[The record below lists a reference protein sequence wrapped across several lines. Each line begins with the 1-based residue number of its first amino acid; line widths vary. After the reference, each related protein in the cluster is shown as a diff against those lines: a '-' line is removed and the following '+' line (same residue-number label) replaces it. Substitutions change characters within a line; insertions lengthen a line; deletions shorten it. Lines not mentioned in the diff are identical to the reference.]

1 MSGAVL
7 LLSRLVV
14 RLRTDERGAALVEM
28 TLVTPFL
35 LLLCAGVFEFSNILY
50 QRLLIDAGVG
60 DAARYL
66 ARWEDTW
73 STCVTNAKNL
83 AVYGVVS
90 VAVTDLP
97 RVSGWTISEV
107 PDPAVSSYPAMDASS
122 SELYLSTT
130 GTVKV
135 VTVTTSVPY
144 SGTGLWSY
152 LGFGTLNI
160 TASHQERVIG
170 W

>member
-1 MSGAVL
+1 MR
-7 LLSRLVV
+7 SRRHRLDLIA
-14 RLRTDERGAALVEM
+14 RLRSNESGAALVEM

-66 ARWEDTW
+66 ARCEDTW
-73 STCVTNAKNL
+73 STCVANAKNL
-83 AVYGVVS
+83 AVNGK
-90 VAVTDLP
+90 
-97 RVSGWTISEV
+97 VSGGSARVTGWTTSEV
-107 PDPAVSSYPAMDASS
+107 PDPTVSSYAATDASS

-135 VTVTTSVPY
+135 VTVTTSMPY